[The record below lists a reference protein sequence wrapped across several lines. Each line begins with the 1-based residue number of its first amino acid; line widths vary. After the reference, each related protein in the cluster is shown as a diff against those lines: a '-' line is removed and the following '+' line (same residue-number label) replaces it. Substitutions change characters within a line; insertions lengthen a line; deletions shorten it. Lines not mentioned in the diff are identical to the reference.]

1 LFAVNSKAT
10 ADESLQKT
18 YKIETANKRT
28 ADVIEALIGYCFVTM
43 GKSFYFI
50 YICAIL
56 SLLTVPLGPF

>member
-1 LFAVNSKAT
+1 PKKSWIPPLFAVNSKAT

-43 GKSFYFI
+43 
-50 YICAIL
+50 
-56 SLLTVPLGPF
+56 